1 MHLFTACLGTETNT
15 FSPIPTGARLF
26 AETALVRGGA
36 YGDSPNL
43 FALPMIEFR
52 DRARARGWRVTESL
66 CTFAMP
72 AGLTVQR
79 VYEAFRDEILADL
92 ANAMPVDAVLL
103 SLHGAM
109 VADATESCETDLVE
123 RIRAIVGRGVPI
135 GVELDLHCH
144 LTDELVAASTAI
156 VIFKEYPHTDV
167 RERAGELFDI
177 VAAAVEGRAAPRM
190 ALFDCRMLGL
200 YPTALEPMASFLRKI
215 RALEGRDGVLSIS
228 VAHGFPWGDVSQ
240 AGTRVLVV
248 TAGDAKDE
256 GADGVGLA
264 RTLGLELR
272 SLRPRIEAPWLP
284 LEEALD
290 RAMAEPEGPIV
301 LADMADNAGGGAP
314 SDSTYLLRAMLERGM
329 GDAAL
334 GCIWDPGA
342 VALAFEAGE
351 GARLKLRIGGKLGAT
366 FGRSHRCGG
375 NGHAPHARRHAGRPR
390 CQGEHGRQRRH
401 PRHGYRWGPQ
411 RRHRCRPHLEAHPA
425 LQPDRLHRRRRR
437 PGGQALRGGEV
448 NEPLP
453 RRLRAHRQGHPLRRR
468 PRRHRLRLPP
478 HPLHPPAPA
487 DLSARRGGVGRV
499 MRSTNAAG
507 RSTCFSSG
515 SSRT

>member
-1 MHLFTACLGTETNT
+1 MHLFTACLGTETNA

-52 DRARARGWRVTESL
+52 DRAQARDWRVTESL

-72 AGLTVQR
+72 AGTTVQR

-109 VADATESCETDLVE
+109 VADQTESCETDLVE
-123 RIRAIVGRGVPI
+123 RIRAIVGPGVPI

-144 LTDELVAASTAI
+144 LTDGLVAASTAI

-248 TAGDAKDE
+248 TAGDAKDG
-256 GADGVGLA
+256 GADGAGLA

-334 GCIWDPGA
+334 GCVWDPGA

-366 FGRSHRCGG
+366 SGDPIDVDATVTRVVRDATQEGLGG
-375 NGHAPHARRHAGRPR
+375 TVGMGDSAAIRVGGPNVGIDIVLISKRTQPFSPTAFTAVGVDPAARRYVVVKSMNHFRAGFEPIAKAILYVAAP
-390 CQGEHGRQRRH
+390 GAIDFDYRRI
-401 PRHGYRWGPQ
+401 PYT
-411 RRHRCRPHLEAHPA
+411 
-425 LQPDRLHRRRRR
+425 RLRR
-437 PGGQALRGGEV
+437 PIYPLDAGAWGE
-448 NEPLP
+448 
-453 RRLRAHRQGHPLRRR
+453 
-468 PRRHRLRLPP
+468 
-478 HPLHPPAPA
+478 
-487 DLSARRGGVGRV
+487 
-499 MRSTNAAG
+499 
-507 RSTCFSSG
+507 
-515 SSRT
+515 